1 MVTTF
6 KGFLKNVYNHNGAK
20 HEKTTF
26 FKKKIYKGLYKVK
39 MDIYKCPNPKK
50 FLKYILEKREILP
63 LNFCCLFLFLF
74 RNFLTLHC
82 HKNVGPQS
90 AKFLRKFHECLEK
103 IINILYY

>member
-6 KGFLKNVYNHNGAK
+6 KGLISNVYNHNGAK

-50 FLKYILEKREILP
+50 ILEIYFGKKRDFTFKLLLLLFVFILKFPYLTWSQKCRALIGKVFKEI
-63 LNFCCLFLFLF
+63 
-74 RNFLTLHC
+74 
-82 HKNVGPQS
+82 S
-90 AKFLRKFHECLEK
+90 
-103 IINILYY
+103 